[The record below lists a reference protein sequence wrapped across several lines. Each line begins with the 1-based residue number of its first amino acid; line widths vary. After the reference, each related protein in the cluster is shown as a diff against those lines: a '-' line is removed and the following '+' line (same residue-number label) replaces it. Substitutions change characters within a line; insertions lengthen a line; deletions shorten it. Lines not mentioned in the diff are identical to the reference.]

1 MVTMY
6 MTYTG
11 HRGTNGKR
19 DKRTIATT
27 VFNGF
32 ENLIFVSLH
41 TYTDH
46 SIMVHLVYI
55 RPCGVPDKLC
65 VFPADES

>member
-19 DKRTIATT
+19 TIATT
-27 VFNGF
+27 AFNGF
-32 ENLIFVSLH
+32 ENLIF
-41 TYTDH
+41 
-46 SIMVHLVYI
+46 I
-55 RPCGVPDKLC
+55 GEQGNK
-65 VFPADES
+65 